1 MSFDKI
7 LLIFLYNFNSQPFPS
22 DKYLVN
28 CTQIALG
35 EACKVSDTAVRFCL
49 KWKIY
54 RNCIWTAQHQIL
66 SAVEL
71 CHARARA
78 RARTHAR
85 THTQA
90 HSCQFASDWRRFVW
104 TSDYT
109 NIQVFQGRFSL
120 FCLKHRKRLFSDI
133 ITSDHIAVWGVPWL
147 SWLYRHLLCYV
158 GTNNSGTAYCKV
170 GGNVVPHNVLHLW
183 QWALSSLGFDFIDK
197 MRQRLLSESGNRN
210 IGRCWGLRERAAPA
224 D

>member
-1 MSFDKI
+1 
-7 LLIFLYNFNSQPFPS
+7 
-22 DKYLVN
+22 VN

-35 EACKVSDTAVRFCL
+35 KACKVSDTAVRCL
-49 KWKIY
+49 KWNIY
-54 RNCIWTAQHQIL
+54 RNCIWTAQHQIR

-71 CHARARA
+71 CHARPPARA
-78 RARTHAR
+78 RARTHTR
-85 THTQA
+85 THRPTV
-90 HSCQFASDWRRFVW
+90 ASSHPIDIDLCERL
-104 TSDYT
+104 TILTYT
-109 NIQVFQGRFSL
+109 QVFQGWFSL

-158 GTNNSGTAYCKV
+158 GTNNSGTSYCKV
-170 GGNVVPHNVLHLW
+170 GGNVVPHSVLHLW
-183 QWALSSLGFDFIDK
+183 QWALSSLVFDFIDK
-197 MRQRLLSESGNRN
+197 MRQRLLSESGNRS